1 MRKISYINRA
11 MATRKKVLIFASL
24 VILLTTDCAGLLV
37 ARAAALESGIWT
49 ISGVDAELGSY
60 TGTLEVR
67 EAKDGFLDAIRLV
80 QLERFKHQDGR
91 SVDLAWTGKAASE
104 TVRSATL
111 TFPLIRA
118 DFITQVGDL
127 VRTSAEAAPIVVTA
141 TLQEQDNR
149 SVTVSYTA
157 PDRPQLAIHE
167 HGIFVS
173 PPGEAAIWRPQ
184 RFLQETHREPEPGLK
199 RILFDLF
206 KSYHALPALQPYV
219 NDPRFQR
226 AVHFQVIEHTDFDYY
241 RAHPDR
247 LRVVNKVVDA
257 ISLAE
262 TEVRANAF
270 RASFNTKAAFYQKGL
285 THRGLVGP
293 HGMVVESIGALGE
306 ERPDGDSALWTGV
319 YTYTQALR
327 FKATGDAEALDNLR
341 RSLKGIL
348 TLMDITGDPRT
359 FARTLRLAGP
369 PLSGNWRRGTGD
381 FASLDWLAGGN
392 NDMSKGLLLGMIAGW
407 EVLPEGD
414 SLRAAILPH
423 AKALLQLCQFQRK
436 RSAECKLE
444 SPNVKLPNIN
454 PELPN
459 ISLELPN
466 INPGAAE
473 LLAGITN
480 DDLSLIDMGLGWLRQ
495 PQLLLYAKEGAGPFY
510 FQGISDWSGNHLT
523 LVTTVAIQWLLGQT
537 SDTELTSLWIRAS
550 GKAWKVLH
558 RLEHPLHAALAAGL
572 HALTDPKAQ
581 AKATDQA
588 LWGLRSFPLPKHPY
602 PVDHRIRDDFVMSPY
617 PSLFWKFDWIR
628 NPGRQQSLV
637 AYGML
642 EHVHDASRWNDGD
655 FAITQAELGNKE
667 VPGVDFLFLY
677 WIARTTDLIRPED

>member
-1 MRKISYINRA
+1 MGLEL
-11 MATRKKVLIFASL
+11 KKVLGFASSI
-24 VILLTTDCAGLLV
+24 ILLMTDCAGLLV
-37 ARAAALESGIWT
+37 AKAAALEPGIWT

-67 EAKDGFLDAIRLV
+67 EAKDGSLDAIRLV
-80 QLERFKHQDGR
+80 QLEHFKHQDGR
-91 SVDLAWTGKAASE
+91 SVDLAWTGKAANE
-104 TVRSATL
+104 TVSSATL
-111 TFPLIRA
+111 TFPLTRA
-118 DFITQVGDL
+118 DFITQVDDF
-127 VRTSAEAAPIVVTA
+127 VRTSAEATPIVVTA
-141 TLQEQDNR
+141 TLQELDNR

-157 PDRPQLAIHE
+157 PDRPQLTIHE
-167 HGIFVS
+167 NGIFVS
-173 PPGEAAIWRPQ
+173 PPGEEAIWHPQ
-184 RFLQETHREPEPGLK
+184 RFLQETHREPEPWLK

-206 KSYHALPALQPYV
+206 RSYHALPALQPYV
-219 NDPRFQR
+219 SDPRFQR
-226 AVHFQVIEHTDFDYY
+226 AVHFQIIEHTDFDYY
-241 RAHPDR
+241 WAHPDR
-247 LRVVNKVVDA
+247 LRVMNKVIDA

-270 RASFNTKAAFYQKGL
+270 RASFNTKAAFYQEGL
-285 THRGLVGP
+285 THRLVGP
-293 HGMVVESIGALGE
+293 HGMVVESIGASGE
-306 ERPDGDSALWTGV
+306 ERPDVDSALWTGV

-341 RSLKGIL
+341 RSLKAIL

-369 PLSGNWRRGTGD
+369 PLRGNWRRGTGD

-392 NDMSKGLLLGMIAGW
+392 NDMSQGLLLGMIAGW

-414 SLRAAILPH
+414 SLRAAISPH
-423 AKALLQLCQFQRK
+423 AMALLQLCEFQRK
-436 RSAECKLE
+436 RPTECELR
-444 SPNVKLPNIN
+444 SPNLKLPDIN
-454 PELPN
+454 SELPD
-459 ISLELPN
+459 

-480 DDLSLIDMGLGWLRQ
+480 DDLSLIDMGLEWLRQ
-495 PQLLLYAKEGAGPFY
+495 PPLLLYAKEGAGPFY

-537 SDTELTSLWIRAS
+537 SDIELTSLWIRAS
-550 GKAWKVLH
+550 GKAWKVLR

-581 AKATDQA
+581 AEATDQA

-617 PSLFWKFDWIR
+617 PSLFWKLDWIR
-628 NPGRQQSLV
+628 NPGSQQSLV

-642 EHVHDASRWNDGD
+642 EHALDAYRWNDGD
-655 FAITQAELGNKE
+655 FVITQAELGNKE

-677 WIARTTDLIRPED
+677 WIARTTDLIRAED